1 MIKHINKL
9 DQSSKRYYSFIENI
23 VKETRAYFENAD
35 EGYTIFCANYL
46 NEDRFD
52 EDEKFILS
60 VFNPDEISNQTLI
73 YGAVCCEPYQET
85 DSQLVRGLLI
95 TDERV
100 LVRLYVTDDQEHDF
114 EYYYYCEWNQLASVK
129 KEKDEDGDDFIVL
142 IDNEN
147 EEVGYLH
154 AQLLGGRYGNLKIS
168 SLWIDF
174 LNDAIREANNPIK
187 QEPVE
192 NNNIYTEFMSN
203 KQLFKPFV
211 SWPDCVHLGLNNVD
225 AISNKLL
232 NEITLRRDEH
242 LLWVSRHMAN
252 WQAKDDDE
260 KTPSGCIITDQRI
273 CYFNL
278 NDKKKSFSVE
288 WSEVAAIK
296 HMMNSFYIQ
305 KSLAATSYDLKICDY
320 ALFDK
325 KVENSSPV
333 VAFLTSIAGNTSNG
347 NYATNKE
354 ISSNVELSTNEK
366 HATKEQLNSGF
377 EEQLKQLSDRDER
390 VVQNDE
396 EPKENKVVRDSSS
409 NVKHEAVYVSSDR
422 NKSIQGLSSQ
432 DEIKKAYKTLQEIL
446 QSTQLEVSDLDGVN
460 SQFNTIKE
468 KIAFAFDSKIKE
480 AKKELDVA
488 LKDTVWDNLV
498 IAFFGETNAG
508 KSTIIETFRIL
519 FDDKRKKEDGLIV
532 GDGRHDFTKTYEEY
546 HLSIAGHPFTLIDV
560 PGIEGNEAEF
570 KDVIKSALHKA
581 HCVFY
586 VQGHNKKPDRAT
598 AEKIKK
604 YLGDWVKVYSIY
616 NVRGGVSNYDEEEE
630 RETLITSGVLKAES
644 LIKAEFKTIL
654 GDGYAGHVTLQG
666 LLAMSAKASFS
677 SKRED
682 LIRGQQKL
690 LKYFD
695 GSADKVLEFSQFKTL
710 TTLVEQK
717 SSNFKSEIIEANKQK
732 LMSLAGNIATD
743 IEQVMESQKSYLA
756 NLESNLRTI
765 NREVCNNSMDS
776 ALRNITNKTRNAIT
790 SAYGELKSKI
800 FNLIDNEPSNI
811 HQLAEQHQREVI
823 WNLENRIKSI
833 VNEELNKVRNTAN
846 RKIKDL
852 DGVNIKPIQFNQSI
866 DLETEIDFSGALG
879 ELDIDFADVLSWTA
893 KTAGTAATGALVG
906 APFGGPIGAIVGAS
920 VGAVVGGIVHA
931 CSGDGGKADARKS
944 VSDAIGKAIQRAKS
958 NVNTMLTPVI
968 RDMDFQKRQLSNS
981 VKKELA
987 NIEELQDT
995 LETFDV
1001 EISEFVNGLKYK
1013 KYGRI

>member
-9 DQSSKRYYSFIENI
+9 AQSSKRYYSFIENI

-35 EGYTIFCANYL
+35 EGYTILCANYL

-52 EDEKFILS
+52 EDEKL
-60 VFNPDEISNQTLI
+60 VFSLINPDDISNQTLI
-73 YGAVCCEPYQET
+73 YGAVCVQPYQET
-85 DSQLVRGLLI
+85 ESQLISGLLI
-95 TDERV
+95 TDERIYV
-100 LVRLYVTDDQEHDF
+100 CMFVTDDQEHDF
-114 EYYYYCEWNQLASVK
+114 EYHGYCEWDKLASAK
-129 KEKDEDGDDFIVL
+129 IEKDEDGDDFIFL
-142 IDNEN
+142 FNN
-147 EEVGYLH
+147 KKEEVGFIY
-154 AQLLGGRYGNLKIS
+154 AQLLGGRYGNMKIS

-174 LNDAIREANNPIK
+174 LNDAIRETNKQIK

-192 NNNIYTEFMSN
+192 DNHIYTEFMSN
-203 KQLFKPFV
+203 KQLFKSFV

-232 NEITLRRDEH
+232 NEITLRKDEH
-242 LLWVSRHMAN
+242 LLWVSRHKAN
-252 WQAKDDDE
+252 WKAKDEDE

-288 WSEVAAIK
+288 WGEVATIK

-305 KSLAATSYDLKICDY
+305 KSSGTTSYDLKISDY
-320 ALFDK
+320 SLFDK

-333 VAFLTSIAGNTSNG
+333 VTFLTGITGN
-347 NYATNKE
+347 
-354 ISSNVELSTNEK
+354 
-366 HATKEQLNSGF
+366 
-377 EEQLKQLSDRDER
+377 
-390 VVQNDE
+390 QNNE
-396 EPKENKVVRDSSS
+396 EPKVKKIVRESSS
-409 NVKHEAVYVSSDR
+409 NAKHESVYVSSDR

-446 QSTQLEVSDLDGVN
+446 LSTQLEVSDLDGVN
-460 SQFNTIKE
+460 SQFNTVKE

-519 FDDKRKKEDGLIV
+519 FNDKRKKEDGLIV

-570 KDVIKSALHKA
+570 KDLIKSALHKA

-644 LIKAEFKTIL
+644 LIQAEFKTIL
-654 GDGYAGHVTLQG
+654 GDVYAGHVTLQG

-690 LKYFD
+690 LKYFG

-732 LMSLAGNIATD
+732 LISLSGNIATD
-743 IEQVMESQKSYLA
+743 IEKVMESQKSYLG

-776 ALRNITNKTRNAIT
+776 ALRNITNKTRNAIV

-811 HQLAEQHQREVI
+811 HQLAEQYQQEAI
-823 WNLENRIKSI
+823 WNLESRIKSI
-833 VNEELNKVRNTAN
+833 VNDELNKVRNTAN

-893 KTAGTAATGALVG
+893 KTAGTAATGAIVG

-944 VSDAIGKAIQRAKS
+944 VSDAISKATQQAKS
-958 NVNTMLTPVI
+958 NVNSILAPVV
-968 RDMDFQKRQLSNS
+968 RDVETQKRQLSNS
-981 VKKELA
+981 VRIELA
-987 NIEELQDT
+987 NIEELQET
-995 LETFDV
+995 LNTFDV
-1001 EISEFVNGLKYK
+1001 EMSKFVNGLKYK
-1013 KYGRI
+1013 QYGRI

>member
-1 MIKHINKL
+1 MKYINKL
-9 DQSSKRYYSFIENI
+9 QKSSSRYYNFLEKT
-23 VKETRAYFENAD
+23 VKGIRAYALSSD
-35 EGYTIFCANYL
+35 CGYNILCANYL
-46 NEDRFD
+46 NEDRF
-52 EDEKFILS
+52 EKEEGQILTA
-60 VFNPDEISNQTLI
+60 FNSGDISDQTLI
-73 YGAVCCEPYQET
+73 YGAVIVQQYEDT
-85 DSQLVRGLLI
+85 DSNLINALLI
-95 TDERV
+95 TDERI
-100 LVRLYVTDDQEHDF
+100 LVHLYVTDDQEHDF
-114 EYYYYCEWNQLASVK
+114 EYYYYCEWNQLASAK
-129 KEKDEDGDDFIVL
+129 KEKDEDDDDVIVL
-142 IDNEN
+142 IDDEN
-147 EEVGYLH
+147 EEVGFLY
-154 AQLLGGRYGNLKIS
+154 AQLLGGSYDNMAIS
-168 SLWIDF
+168 NQWVDF
-174 LNDAIREANNPIK
+174 LNDAIREASKPMGQSMEDNY
-187 QEPVE
+187 
-192 NNNIYTEFMSN
+192 IYTEFMSN
-203 KQLFKPFV
+203 KLLFKPFV

-232 NEITLRRDEH
+232 NEIKLRRGEQ
-242 LLWVSRHMAN
+242 LLWVSRHKAN
-252 WQAKDDDE
+252 WKAKDDDE

-278 NDKKKSFSVE
+278 NDNKKSFTVE
-288 WSEVAAIK
+288 WSEVATIM
-296 HMMNSFYIQ
+296 HMMNSFYFQ
-305 KSLAATSYDLKICDY
+305 KSLGTTSYDLKISDY

-325 KVENSSPV
+325 KVENSNPV
-333 VAFLTSIAGNTSNG
+333 VIFLTNLL
-347 NYATNKE
+347 TNKE
-354 ISSNVELSTNEK
+354 QKTK
-366 HATKEQLNSGF
+366 KAKEQLASEF
-377 EEQLKQLSDRDER
+377 EEQLEQISNRKRRKDKR
-390 VVQNDE
+390 VVQKNN
-396 EPKENKVVRDSSS
+396 EPQKVVKSSSS
-409 NVKHEAVYVSSDR
+409 NVKCESVDVSSDK
-422 NKSIQGLSSQ
+422 NKPTQSLSSK
-432 DEIKKAYKTLQEIL
+432 DEIKKAYKNLQDIL
-446 QSTQLEVSDLDGVN
+446 QDTQWEVSDLNGVN
-460 SQFNTIKE
+460 SQFNTVKD
-468 KIAFAFDSKIKE
+468 KIAFAFDTKIIE
-480 AKKELDVA
+480 AKKELNVA

-560 PGIEGNEAEF
+560 PGIEGNESEF
-570 KDVIKSALHKA
+570 KDVIKTALHKA

-630 RETLITSGVLKAES
+630 RETLITPGVLKSES
-644 LIKAEFKTIL
+644 LIQAEFKTIL
-654 GDGYAGHVTLQG
+654 GDVYAGHVTLQG

-677 SKRED
+677 PKRED

-690 LKYFD
+690 LKYFG

-717 SSNFKSEIIEANKQK
+717 ALNFKSEIIEANKQK
-732 LMSLAGNIATD
+732 LVSLAGNIAAD

-756 NLESNLRTI
+756 NLDSNLRTI

-790 SAYGELKSKI
+790 SSYGELKSRI
-800 FNLIDNEPSNI
+800 FNLINDEPENI
-811 HQLAEQHQREVI
+811 HQLAEQHQQEVI

-879 ELDIDFADVLSWTA
+879 ELDIDLADFLSWTA
-893 KTAGTAATGALVG
+893 KTATTAGVG
-906 APFGGPIGAIVGAS
+906 AAIGSAVGSIIPGPGTLIGAGVGAF
-920 VGAVVGGIVHA
+920 VGGIVYA

-944 VSDAIGKAIQRAKS
+944 VSDAIGKATQRAKN
-958 NVNTMLTPVI
+958 NVKSMLAPVI
-968 RDMDFQKRQLSNS
+968 KDMDIQKRQLTNS
-981 VKKELA
+981 VKTELT

-995 LETFDV
+995 LDTFDV
-1001 EISEFVNGLKYK
+1001 EISEFVNGLKHK
-1013 KYGRI
+1013 RYGRI

>member
-9 DQSSKRYYSFIENI
+9 AQSSKRYYSFIENI

-60 VFNPDEISNQTLI
+60 VFNSDEISNQTLI
-73 YGAVCCEPYQET
+73 YGAVCSQPYQET
-85 DSQLVRGLLI
+85 ESQLVSGLLI
-95 TDERV
+95 TDEHIYV
-100 LVRLYVTDDQEHDF
+100 CMFVTDEQEHDF
-114 EYYYYCEWNQLASVK
+114 EYRGYYDWDKLTSAK
-129 KEKDEDGDDFIVL
+129 IEKDEDGDDFIFL
-142 IDNEN
+142 FNN
-147 EEVGYLH
+147 KKEEVGFIY
-154 AQLLGGRYGNLKIS
+154 AQLLGGRYGNMKIS

-174 LNDAIREANNPIK
+174 LNDAICEANK
-187 QEPVE
+187 Q
-192 NNNIYTEFMSN
+192 
-203 KQLFKPFV
+203 
-211 SWPDCVHLGLNNVD
+211 
-225 AISNKLL
+225 
-232 NEITLRRDEH
+232 
-242 LLWVSRHMAN
+242 
-252 WQAKDDDE
+252 
-260 KTPSGCIITDQRI
+260 
-273 CYFNL
+273 
-278 NDKKKSFSVE
+278 
-288 WSEVAAIK
+288 IK
-296 HMMNSFYIQ
+296 HVSV
-305 KSLAATSYDLKICDY
+305 D
-320 ALFDK
+320 
-325 KVENSSPV
+325 
-333 VAFLTSIAGNTSNG
+333 
-347 NYATNKE
+347 
-354 ISSNVELSTNEK
+354 
-366 HATKEQLNSGF
+366 
-377 EEQLKQLSDRDER
+377 
-390 VVQNDE
+390 
-396 EPKENKVVRDSSS
+396 
-409 NVKHEAVYVSSDR
+409 VSSDK
-422 NKSIQGLSSQ
+422 NKPTQSLSSK
-432 DEIKKAYKTLQEIL
+432 DEIKKAYKTLQDIL
-446 QSTQLEVSDLDGVN
+446 QSTLLDVFDLNGVN
-460 SQFNTIKE
+460 SQFNTVKD

-480 AKKELDVA
+480 AKRELNVA

-519 FDDKRKKEDGLIV
+519 FDDNRKKEDGLIV

-560 PGIEGNEAEF
+560 PGIEGNESEF
-570 KDVIKSALHKA
+570 KDVIKTALHKA

-644 LIKAEFKTIL
+644 LIRAEFKTIL
-654 GDGYAGHVTLQG
+654 GDVYAGHVTLQG

-690 LKYFD
+690 LKYFG

-743 IEQVMESQKSYLA
+743 IEQVMVSQKSYLA

-790 SAYGELKSKI
+790 SAYGELKSEI
-800 FNLIDNEPSNI
+800 FDLIDNEPSNI
-811 HQLAEQHQREVI
+811 NQLAEQYQEDVI
-823 WNLENRIKSI
+823 ENLENRIKSI
-833 VNEELNKVRNTAN
+833 VNDELKKVRDTAN

-852 DGVNIKPIQFNQSI
+852 DGVNIKPIQFNRTVEVGA
-866 DLETEIDFSGALG
+866 DIDFSGALE
-879 ELDIDFADVLSWTA
+879 ELDIDFSDVLSWTA
-893 KTAGTAATGALVG
+893 KTATTATACAVLGSVIPGVGTLIGVG
-906 APFGGPIGAIVGAS
+906 AF
-920 VGAVVGGIVHA
+920 VGGIAHA

-944 VSDAIGKAIQRAKS
+944 VSDAIGMATQRAKS
-958 NVNTMLTPVI
+958 NLNSILKPVI
-968 RDMDFQKRQLSNS
+968 RDMDSQKHQLSNS
-981 VKKELA
+981 VKTELT
-987 NIEELQDT
+987 NIEELQET
-995 LETFDV
+995 LDTFDV
-1001 EISEFVNGLKYK
+1001 EISEFVNELKHK
-1013 KYGRI
+1013 RYGRI

>member
-1 MIKHINKL
+1 M
-9 DQSSKRYYSFIENI
+9 
-23 VKETRAYFENAD
+23 
-35 EGYTIFCANYL
+35 
-46 NEDRFD
+46 ED
-52 EDEKFILS
+52 
-60 VFNPDEISNQTLI
+60 N
-73 YGAVCCEPYQET
+73 
-85 DSQLVRGLLI
+85 
-95 TDERV
+95 
-100 LVRLYVTDDQEHDF
+100 H
-114 EYYYYCEWNQLASVK
+114 
-129 KEKDEDGDDFIVL
+129 
-142 IDNEN
+142 
-147 EEVGYLH
+147 
-154 AQLLGGRYGNLKIS
+154 
-168 SLWIDF
+168 
-174 LNDAIREANNPIK
+174 
-187 QEPVE
+187 
-192 NNNIYTEFMSN
+192 IYTEFMSN

-211 SWPDCVHLGLNNVD
+211 SWSDCVHLGLNNVD

-232 NEITLRRDEH
+232 NEITLRRGEH
-242 LLWVSRHMAN
+242 LLWVSRHKAN
-252 WQAKDDDE
+252 WKAKDEDE

-288 WSEVAAIK
+288 WSEVATIK

-305 KSLAATSYDLKICDY
+305 KSSGTTSNDLKISDY
-320 ALFDK
+320 SLFDK

-333 VAFLTSIAGNTSNG
+333 VTLLKGVF
-347 NYATNKE
+347 TNKE
-354 ISSNVELSTNEK
+354 QDSK
-366 HATKEQLNSGF
+366 MTKEQLFSEF
-377 EEQLKQLSDRDER
+377 EEQLKQLPYKDGRT
-390 VVQNDE
+390 VLKNE
-396 EPKENKVVRDSSS
+396 EPKDKKVVIGSLS
-409 NVKHEAVYVSSDR
+409 NAKHESGDVLSDK
-422 NKSIQGLSSQ
+422 NKSSQSLSSK
-432 DEIKKAYKTLQEIL
+432 DEIKKAYKTLHDIL
-446 QSTQLEVSDLDGVN
+446 QSTQLDVFDLNGVN
-460 SQFNTIKE
+460 SQFNTVKE

-560 PGIEGNEAEF
+560 PGIEGNESEF
-570 KDVIKSALHKA
+570 KDVIKTALHKA
-581 HCVFY
+581 HCIFY

-616 NVRGGVSNYDEEEE
+616 NVRGGVSNYDEKEE
-630 RETLITSGVLKAES
+630 RETLITSGILKAES
-644 LIKAEFKTIL
+644 LIRAEFKTIL
-654 GDGYAGHVTLQG
+654 GDVYAGHVTLQG

-690 LKYFD
+690 LKYFG

-710 TTLVEQK
+710 ITLVEQK

-732 LMSLAGNIATD
+732 LISLAGNIATD
-743 IEQVMESQKSYLA
+743 IEQVMESQKNYLA

-790 SAYGELKSKI
+790 SAYGELKSEI
-800 FNLIDNEPSNI
+800 FDLIDNEPNNI
-811 HQLAEQHQREVI
+811 NQLAEQYQEDVI
-823 WNLENRIKSI
+823 ENLENRIKSI
-833 VNEELNKVRNTAN
+833 VNDELKKVRDTAN

-879 ELDIDFADVLSWTA
+879 ELDIDLADVLSWTA

-906 APFGGPIGAIVGAS
+906 SFIPGIGTLIGAGVGAF
-920 VGAVVGGIVHA
+920 VGGIAHA

-944 VSDAIGKAIQRAKS
+944 VSDAIGKATQRAKN
-958 NVNTMLTPVI
+958 NVKSMLAPVI
-968 RDMDFQKRQLSNS
+968 RDMDIQKRQLTNS
-981 VKKELA
+981 VKTELT
-987 NIEELQDT
+987 NIEELQET
-995 LETFDV
+995 LDTFDV
-1001 EISEFVNGLKYK
+1001 EMSEFVNGLKHK
-1013 KYGRI
+1013 HYGRI

>member
-1 MIKHINKL
+1 MGEYINKL
-9 DQSSKRYYSFIENI
+9 AQSSKRYYSFIESI
-23 VKETRAYFENAD
+23 VKETQAYFHNTD

-52 EDEKFILS
+52 DDEKFILS
-60 VFNPDEISNQTLI
+60 VFNSDDISNQTFI
-73 YGAVCCEPYQET
+73 YGAVCLQPYQET
-85 DSQLVRGLLI
+85 ESQLVSGLLI

-129 KEKDEDGDDFIVL
+129 KERDEDGDDFIVL

-192 NNNIYTEFMSN
+192 NNHIYTEFMSN
-203 KQLFKPFV
+203 KQFFKPFV
-211 SWPDCVHLGLNNVD
+211 SWSDCVHLGLNNVD

-232 NEITLRRDEH
+232 NEITLRRGEH
-242 LLWVSRHMAN
+242 LLWVSRHKAN
-252 WQAKDDDE
+252 WQAEENDA

-278 NDKKKSFSVE
+278 NDKRKSFSVE
-288 WSEVAAIK
+288 WGEVAAIK
-296 HMMNSFYIQ
+296 HIVNNFYIQ
-305 KSLAATSYDLKICDY
+305 KSSGTTSYDLKISDY
-320 ALFDK
+320 SLFDK
-325 KVENSSPV
+325 KVENSSSV
-333 VAFLTSIAGNTSNG
+333 VAFLTGLAGNASPN
-347 NYATNKE
+347 
-354 ISSNVELSTNEK
+354 
-366 HATKEQLNSGF
+366 
-377 EEQLKQLSDRDER
+377 RDER
-390 VVQNDE
+390 VVQNNE
-396 EPKENKVVRDSSS
+396 EPKENKVVRRSFS
-409 NVKHEAVYVSSDR
+409 NVKHESVYVSSDR

-446 QSTQLEVSDLDGVN
+446 QSTQRDVFDLNGVN
-460 SQFNTIKE
+460 SQFNTVKG

-560 PGIEGNEAEF
+560 PGIEGDEAEF
-570 KDVIKSALHKA
+570 KDVIKTALHKA

-630 RETLITSGVLKAES
+630 RETLITSGILKAES
-644 LIKAEFKTIL
+644 LIRSEFKTIL
-654 GDGYAGHVTLQG
+654 GDVYAGHVTLQG

-690 LKYFD
+690 LKYFG

-743 IEQVMESQKSYLA
+743 IEQVMESQKNYLA

-776 ALRNITNKTRNAIT
+776 ALRNITNKTRNAII
-790 SAYGELKSKI
+790 SAYGELKSEI
-800 FNLIDNEPSNI
+800 FDLIDNEPSNI
-811 HQLAEQHQREVI
+811 NQLAEQYQEDVI
-823 WNLENRIKSI
+823 ENLENRIKSI
-833 VNEELNKVRNTAN
+833 VNDELKKVRDTAN

-852 DGVNIKPIQFNQSI
+852 DGVNIKPLQFNRI
-866 DLETEIDFSGALG
+866 VEVGVDIDFSGALE
-879 ELDIDFADVLSWTA
+879 ELDIDFGDVLSWTA
-893 KTAGTAATGALVG
+893 KTATTAAAAAALGSVIPGVGTLIGAGVG
-906 APFGGPIGAIVGAS
+906 AFFGGIT
-920 VGAVVGGIVHA
+920 HA

-944 VSDAIGKAIQRAKS
+944 VSDAIGKATQRAKS
-958 NVNTMLTPVI
+958 NVNSMLAPVI
-968 RDMDFQKRQLSNS
+968 RDMDSQKRQLSNS
-981 VKKELA
+981 VKKELT
-987 NIEELQDT
+987 NIEELQET
-995 LETFDV
+995 LDTFDV
-1001 EISEFVNGLKYK
+1001 EISEFVNELKHK
-1013 KYGRI
+1013 RYGRI

>member
-1 MIKHINKL
+1 MGEYINKL
-9 DQSSKRYYSFIENI
+9 AQSSKRYYSFIESI
-23 VKETRAYFENAD
+23 VKETRVYFQNAD

-60 VFNPDEISNQTLI
+60 VFNSDDISNQTLI

-142 IDNEN
+142 IDNGN

-154 AQLLGGRYGNLKIS
+154 AQLLGCRYDNMKNS
-168 SLWIDF
+168 SLWVDF
-174 LNDAIREANNPIK
+174 FNDAIREANNPIK
-187 QEPVE
+187 QDPVE
-192 NNNIYTEFMSN
+192 DNHIYTEFMSN
-203 KQLFKPFV
+203 KQLFKPFF

-232 NEITLRRDEH
+232 NEITLRRGEH
-242 LLWVSRHMAN
+242 LLWVSRHKAN
-252 WQAKDDDE
+252 WKAKDDDE

-273 CYFNL
+273 CYLNL

-288 WSEVAAIK
+288 WSEIATIK

-305 KSLAATSYDLKICDY
+305 KSSGTTSYDLKISDY
-320 ALFDK
+320 SLFDK

-333 VAFLTSIAGNTSNG
+333 VTLLKGVF
-347 NYATNKE
+347 TNKE
-354 ISSNVELSTNEK
+354 QDSK
-366 HATKEQLNSGF
+366 MTKEQLFSEF
-377 EEQLKQLSDRDER
+377 EEQLKQLPYKDGRT
-390 VVQNDE
+390 VLKNE
-396 EPKENKVVRDSSS
+396 EPKDKKVVIGSLS
-409 NVKHEAVYVSSDR
+409 NAKHESVDAFSDK
-422 NKSIQGLSSQ
+422 NKSSQSLSSK
-432 DEIKKAYKTLQEIL
+432 DEIKKSYKTLHDIL
-446 QSTQLEVSDLDGVN
+446 QSTQLDVFDLNGVN
-460 SQFNTIKE
+460 SQFNTVKE

-532 GDGRHDFTKTYEEY
+532 GDGRHDFTKTYDEY

-570 KDVIKSALHKA
+570 KDVIKTALHKA

-630 RETLITSGVLKAES
+630 RETLITPGVLKTES
-644 LIKAEFKTIL
+644 LIQTEFKTIL
-654 GDGYAGHVTLQG
+654 GDVYAGHVTLQG

-690 LKYFD
+690 LKYFG
-695 GSADKVLEFSQFKTL
+695 GSANKVLEFSQFKTL

-717 SSNFKSEIIEANKQK
+717 SSNFMSEIIEANKQK
-732 LMSLAGNIATD
+732 LISLAGNIATD
-743 IEQVMESQKSYLA
+743 IELVMESQKSYLA

-776 ALRNITNKTRNAIT
+776 ALRNITNKSRNTIT
-790 SAYGELKSKI
+790 SAYGELKSEI
-800 FNLIDNEPSNI
+800 FDLIDNEPSNI
-811 HQLAEQHQREVI
+811 NQLAEQFQEDVI
-823 WNLENRIKSI
+823 ENLENRIKSI
-833 VNEELNKVRNTAN
+833 VNDELKKVRDTAN

-879 ELDIDFADVLSWTA
+879 ELDIDLADVLSWTA

-906 APFGGPIGAIVGAS
+906 SFIPGIGTLIGAG
-920 VGAVVGGIVHA
+920 VGAVVGGIAHA

-944 VSDAIGKAIQRAKS
+944 VSDAIGKATQRAKN
-958 NVNTMLTPVI
+958 NVKSMLAPVI
-968 RDMDFQKRQLSNS
+968 RDMDIQKRQLTNS
-981 VKKELA
+981 VKTELT
-987 NIEELQDT
+987 NIEELQET
-995 LETFDV
+995 LDTFDV
-1001 EISEFVNGLKYK
+1001 EVSEFVNELKHK
-1013 KYGRI
+1013 RYGRI

>member
-1 MIKHINKL
+1 MRKHINKL
-9 DQSSKRYYSFIENI
+9 ALSSKRYYSFIENI

-35 EGYTIFCANYL
+35 EGYTILCANYL

-52 EDEKFILS
+52 EDEKLVLS
-60 VFNPDEISNQTLI
+60 VFNSDDISNQIFI
-73 YGAVCCEPYQET
+73 YGAVCLQPYQET
-85 DSQLVRGLLI
+85 DSQLVTGLLI
-95 TDERV
+95 TDERIF
-100 LVRLYVTDDQEHDF
+100 VRLYVTDDQEHDF

-154 AQLLGGRYGNLKIS
+154 AQLLGCRYDNMKIS
-168 SLWIDF
+168 SLWVDF

-192 NNNIYTEFMSN
+192 NNHIYTEFMSN

-354 ISSNVELSTNEK
+354 ISLNVELSTNVK
-366 HATKEQLNSGF
+366 HATKEQLISGF

-460 SQFNTIKE
+460 SQFNTVKE

-532 GDGRHDFTKTYEEY
+532 GDGRHDFTQTYDEY

-570 KDVIKSALHKA
+570 KDVIKTALHKA

-630 RETLITSGVLKAES
+630 RETLITPGVLKSES
-644 LIKAEFKTIL
+644 LIQAEFKTIL
-654 GDGYAGHVTLQG
+654 GDVYAGHVTLQG

-677 SKRED
+677 PKRED

-690 LKYFD
+690 LKYFG

-717 SSNFKSEIIEANKQK
+717 ALNFKSEIIEANKQK
-732 LMSLAGNIATD
+732 LVSLAGNIAAD

-756 NLESNLRTI
+756 NLDSNLRTI

-790 SAYGELKSKI
+790 SSYGELKSRI
-800 FNLIDNEPSNI
+800 FNLINEEPENI
-811 HQLAEQHQREVI
+811 NQLTEQNQQEVI
-823 WNLENRIKSI
+823 ENLENRIKSI
-833 VNEELNKVRNTAN
+833 VNDELKKVRDTAN

-852 DGVNIKPIQFNQSI
+852 DGVNIKPIQFNRTVEVGA
-866 DLETEIDFSGALG
+866 DIDFSGALE

-893 KTAGTAATGALVG
+893 KTAGTATAGALVG
-906 APFGGPIGAIVGAS
+906 SCIPFVGTLIGAGVGAL
-920 VGAVVGGIVHA
+920 VGGIAHA

-944 VSDAIGKAIQRAKS
+944 VSDAIGKATQRAKN
-958 NVNTMLTPVI
+958 NVKSMLAPVI
-968 RDMDFQKRQLSNS
+968 RDMDIQKRQLTNS
-981 VKKELA
+981 VKTELT

-995 LETFDV
+995 LDTFDV
-1001 EISEFVNGLKYK
+1001 EISEFVNELKHK
-1013 KYGRI
+1013 RYGRI

>member
-1 MIKHINKL
+1 M
-9 DQSSKRYYSFIENI
+9 
-23 VKETRAYFENAD
+23 
-35 EGYTIFCANYL
+35 
-46 NEDRFD
+46 ED
-52 EDEKFILS
+52 
-60 VFNPDEISNQTLI
+60 N
-73 YGAVCCEPYQET
+73 
-85 DSQLVRGLLI
+85 
-95 TDERV
+95 
-100 LVRLYVTDDQEHDF
+100 H
-114 EYYYYCEWNQLASVK
+114 
-129 KEKDEDGDDFIVL
+129 
-142 IDNEN
+142 
-147 EEVGYLH
+147 
-154 AQLLGGRYGNLKIS
+154 
-168 SLWIDF
+168 
-174 LNDAIREANNPIK
+174 
-187 QEPVE
+187 
-192 NNNIYTEFMSN
+192 IYTEFMSN

-211 SWPDCVHLGLNNVD
+211 SWPDCVHLGSNNVD

-232 NEITLRRDEH
+232 NEITLRRGEH
-242 LLWVSRHMAN
+242 LLWVSRHKAN
-252 WQAKDDDE
+252 WKAKDEDE

-288 WSEVAAIK
+288 WSEVATIK

-305 KSLAATSYDLKICDY
+305 KSSGTTSNDLKISDY
-320 ALFDK
+320 SLFDK

-333 VAFLTSIAGNTSNG
+333 VTLLKGVF
-347 NYATNKE
+347 TNKE
-354 ISSNVELSTNEK
+354 QDSK
-366 HATKEQLNSGF
+366 MTKEQLFSEF
-377 EEQLKQLSDRDER
+377 EEQLKQLPYKDGRT
-390 VVQNDE
+390 VLKNE
-396 EPKENKVVRDSSS
+396 EPKDKKVVIGSLS
-409 NVKHEAVYVSSDR
+409 NAKHESVDVLSDK
-422 NKSIQGLSSQ
+422 NKSSQSLSSK
-432 DEIKKAYKTLQEIL
+432 DEIKKAYKNLQEIL
-446 QSTQLEVSDLDGVN
+446 QSTQRDVFDLNGVN
-460 SQFNTIKE
+460 SQFNTVKG

-560 PGIEGNEAEF
+560 PGIEGNESEF
-570 KDVIKSALHKA
+570 KDVIKTALHKA
-581 HCVFY
+581 HCIFY

-630 RETLITSGVLKAES
+630 RETLITSGILKAES
-644 LIKAEFKTIL
+644 LIRAEFKTIL
-654 GDGYAGHVTLQG
+654 GDVYAGHVTLQG

-690 LKYFD
+690 LKYFG

-710 TTLVEQK
+710 ITLVEQK

-732 LMSLAGNIATD
+732 LISLAGNIATD
-743 IEQVMESQKSYLA
+743 IEQVMESQKNYLA
-756 NLESNLRTI
+756 NLELNLRTI

-790 SAYGELKSKI
+790 SAYGELKSEI
-800 FNLIDNEPSNI
+800 FDLIDNEPSNI
-811 HQLAEQHQREVI
+811 NQLAEQYQEDVI
-823 WNLENRIKSI
+823 ENLENRIKSI
-833 VNEELNKVRNTAN
+833 VNDELKKVRDTAN

-879 ELDIDFADVLSWTA
+879 ELDIDLADVLSWTA

-906 APFGGPIGAIVGAS
+906 SFIPGIGTLIGAGVGAF
-920 VGAVVGGIVHA
+920 VGGIAHA

-944 VSDAIGKAIQRAKS
+944 VSDAIGKATQRAKN
-958 NVNTMLTPVI
+958 NVKSMLAPVI
-968 RDMDFQKRQLSNS
+968 RDMDIQKRQLTNS
-981 VKKELA
+981 VKTELT
-987 NIEELQDT
+987 NIEELQET
-995 LETFDV
+995 LDTFDV
-1001 EISEFVNGLKYK
+1001 EISEFVNELKHK
-1013 KYGRI
+1013 RYGRI

>member
-1 MIKHINKL
+1 M
-9 DQSSKRYYSFIENI
+9 
-23 VKETRAYFENAD
+23 
-35 EGYTIFCANYL
+35 
-46 NEDRFD
+46 ED
-52 EDEKFILS
+52 
-60 VFNPDEISNQTLI
+60 N
-73 YGAVCCEPYQET
+73 
-85 DSQLVRGLLI
+85 
-95 TDERV
+95 
-100 LVRLYVTDDQEHDF
+100 H
-114 EYYYYCEWNQLASVK
+114 
-129 KEKDEDGDDFIVL
+129 
-142 IDNEN
+142 
-147 EEVGYLH
+147 
-154 AQLLGGRYGNLKIS
+154 
-168 SLWIDF
+168 
-174 LNDAIREANNPIK
+174 
-187 QEPVE
+187 
-192 NNNIYTEFMSN
+192 IYTEFMSN

-232 NEITLRRDEH
+232 NEITLRRGEH
-242 LLWVSRHMAN
+242 LLWVSRHKAN
-252 WQAKDDDE
+252 WKTKDDDE

-288 WSEVAAIK
+288 WSEIATIK

-305 KSLAATSYDLKICDY
+305 KSSGTTSYDLKISDY
-320 ALFDK
+320 SLFDK

-333 VAFLTSIAGNTSNG
+333 VTLLKGVF
-347 NYATNKE
+347 TNKE
-354 ISSNVELSTNEK
+354 QNSK
-366 HATKEQLNSGF
+366 MTKEQLFSEF
-377 EEQLKQLSDRDER
+377 EEQLKQLPYKDGRA
-390 VVQNDE
+390 VLKNE
-396 EPKENKVVRDSSS
+396 EPKDKKVVIGSLS
-409 NVKHEAVYVSSDR
+409 NAKHESVDAFSDK
-422 NKSIQGLSSQ
+422 NKSTQSLSSK
-432 DEIKKAYKTLQEIL
+432 DEIKKAYKNLQDLL
-446 QSTQLEVSDLDGVN
+446 QSTQVDVFDLNGVN
-460 SQFNTIKE
+460 SQFNTVKE

-532 GDGRHDFTKTYEEY
+532 GDGRHDFTKTYDEY

-570 KDVIKSALHKA
+570 KDVIKTALHKA

-630 RETLITSGVLKAES
+630 RETLITPGVLKTES
-644 LIKAEFKTIL
+644 LIQTEFKTIL
-654 GDGYAGHVTLQG
+654 GDVYAGHVTLQG

-690 LKYFD
+690 LKYFG
-695 GSADKVLEFSQFKTL
+695 GSANKVLEFSQFKTL

-717 SSNFKSEIIEANKQK
+717 SSNFMSEIIEANKQK
-732 LMSLAGNIATD
+732 LISLAGNIATD
-743 IEQVMESQKSYLA
+743 IELVMESQKSYLA

-776 ALRNITNKTRNAIT
+776 ALRNITNKTRNTIT
-790 SAYGELKSKI
+790 SAYGELKSEI
-800 FNLIDNEPSNI
+800 FDLIDNEPSNI
-811 HQLAEQHQREVI
+811 NQLAEQFQEDVI
-823 WNLENRIKSI
+823 ENLENRIKSI
-833 VNEELNKVRNTAN
+833 VNDELKKVRDTAN

-879 ELDIDFADVLSWTA
+879 ELDIDLADVLSWTA

-906 APFGGPIGAIVGAS
+906 SFIPGIGTLIGAG
-920 VGAVVGGIVHA
+920 VGAVVGGIAHA

-944 VSDAIGKAIQRAKS
+944 VSDAIGKATQRAKN
-958 NVNTMLTPVI
+958 NVKSMLAPVI
-968 RDMDFQKRQLSNS
+968 RDMDIQKRQLTNS
-981 VKKELA
+981 VKTELT
-987 NIEELQDT
+987 NIEDLQET
-995 LETFDV
+995 LDTFDV
-1001 EISEFVNGLKYK
+1001 EVSEFVNELKHK
-1013 KYGRI
+1013 RYGRI

>member
-1 MIKHINKL
+1 M
-9 DQSSKRYYSFIENI
+9 
-23 VKETRAYFENAD
+23 
-35 EGYTIFCANYL
+35 
-46 NEDRFD
+46 ED
-52 EDEKFILS
+52 
-60 VFNPDEISNQTLI
+60 N
-73 YGAVCCEPYQET
+73 
-85 DSQLVRGLLI
+85 
-95 TDERV
+95 
-100 LVRLYVTDDQEHDF
+100 H
-114 EYYYYCEWNQLASVK
+114 
-129 KEKDEDGDDFIVL
+129 
-142 IDNEN
+142 
-147 EEVGYLH
+147 
-154 AQLLGGRYGNLKIS
+154 
-168 SLWIDF
+168 
-174 LNDAIREANNPIK
+174 
-187 QEPVE
+187 
-192 NNNIYTEFMSN
+192 IYTEFMSN

-232 NEITLRRDEH
+232 NEITLRRGEH
-242 LLWVSRHMAN
+242 LLWVSRHKAN
-252 WQAKDDDE
+252 WKAKDEDE

-288 WSEVAAIK
+288 WSEVATIK

-305 KSLAATSYDLKICDY
+305 KSSGTTSNDLKISDY
-320 ALFDK
+320 SLFDK

-333 VAFLTSIAGNTSNG
+333 VTLLKGVF
-347 NYATNKE
+347 TNKE
-354 ISSNVELSTNEK
+354 QDSK
-366 HATKEQLNSGF
+366 MTKEQLFSEF
-377 EEQLKQLSDRDER
+377 EEQLKQLPYKDGRT
-390 VVQNDE
+390 VLKNE
-396 EPKENKVVRDSSS
+396 EPKDKKVVIGSLS
-409 NVKHEAVYVSSDR
+409 NAKHESGDVLSDK
-422 NKSIQGLSSQ
+422 NKSSQSLSSK
-432 DEIKKAYKTLQEIL
+432 DEIKKAYKTLHDIL
-446 QSTQLEVSDLDGVN
+446 QSTQLDVFDLNGVN
-460 SQFNTIKE
+460 SQFNTVKE

-560 PGIEGNEAEF
+560 PGIEGNESEF
-570 KDVIKSALHKA
+570 KDVIKTALHKA
-581 HCVFY
+581 HCIFY

-616 NVRGGVSNYDEEEE
+616 NVRGGVSNYDEKEE
-630 RETLITSGVLKAES
+630 RETLITSGILKAES
-644 LIKAEFKTIL
+644 LIRAEFKTIL
-654 GDGYAGHVTLQG
+654 GDVYAGHVTLQG

-690 LKYFD
+690 LKYFG

-710 TTLVEQK
+710 ITLVEQK

-732 LMSLAGNIATD
+732 LISLAGNIATD
-743 IEQVMESQKSYLA
+743 IEQVMESQKNYLA

-790 SAYGELKSKI
+790 SAYGELKSEI
-800 FNLIDNEPSNI
+800 FDLIDNEPNNI
-811 HQLAEQHQREVI
+811 NQLAEQYQEDVI
-823 WNLENRIKSI
+823 ENLENRIKSI
-833 VNEELNKVRNTAN
+833 VNDELKKVRDTAN

-879 ELDIDFADVLSWTA
+879 ELDIDLADVLSWTA

-906 APFGGPIGAIVGAS
+906 SFIPGIGTLIGAGVGAF
-920 VGAVVGGIVHA
+920 VGGIAHA

-944 VSDAIGKAIQRAKS
+944 VSDAIGKATQRAKN
-958 NVNTMLTPVI
+958 NVKSMLAPVI
-968 RDMDFQKRQLSNS
+968 RDMDIQKRQLTNS
-981 VKKELA
+981 VKTELT
-987 NIEELQDT
+987 NIEELQET
-995 LETFDV
+995 LDTFDV
-1001 EISEFVNGLKYK
+1001 EMSEFVNGLKHK
-1013 KYGRI
+1013 HYGRI

>member
-1 MIKHINKL
+1 MRKRINKL
-9 DQSSKRYYSFIENI
+9 ALSSKRYYSFIENI

-35 EGYTIFCANYL
+35 EGYTILCANYL

-52 EDEKFILS
+52 EDEKLVLS
-60 VFNPDEISNQTLI
+60 VFNSDDISNQIFI
-73 YGAVCCEPYQET
+73 YGAVCLQPYQET
-85 DSQLVRGLLI
+85 DSQLVTGLLI
-95 TDERV
+95 TDERIFV
-100 LVRLYVTDDQEHDF
+100 CLYVTDDQEHDF

-154 AQLLGGRYGNLKIS
+154 AQLLGCRYDNMKIS
-168 SLWIDF
+168 SLWVDF
-174 LNDAIREANNPIK
+174 LKDAIHEANKQIK
-187 QEPVE
+187 
-192 NNNIYTEFMSN
+192 
-203 KQLFKPFV
+203 
-211 SWPDCVHLGLNNVD
+211 
-225 AISNKLL
+225 
-232 NEITLRRDEH
+232 
-242 LLWVSRHMAN
+242 
-252 WQAKDDDE
+252 
-260 KTPSGCIITDQRI
+260 
-273 CYFNL
+273 
-278 NDKKKSFSVE
+278 
-288 WSEVAAIK
+288 
-296 HMMNSFYIQ
+296 
-305 KSLAATSYDLKICDY
+305 
-320 ALFDK
+320 
-325 KVENSSPV
+325 
-333 VAFLTSIAGNTSNG
+333 
-347 NYATNKE
+347 KE
-354 ISSNVELSTNEK
+354 SSSNVELSTKEK
-366 HATKEQLNSGF
+366 QVVKEQLISGMV
-377 EEQLKQLSDRDER
+377 EQLKQFPNREER
-390 VVQNDE
+390 VVQNNE
-396 EPKENKVVRDSSS
+396 EPKEKKVVRESSTKA
-409 NVKHEAVYVSSDR
+409 KHESLEALLDK
-422 NKSIQGLSSQ
+422 NKPSQSLSSK
-432 DEIKKAYKTLQEIL
+432 DEIKKTYKTLHDIL
-446 QSTQLEVSDLDGVN
+446 QSTQLDVFDLNGVN
-460 SQFNTIKE
+460 SQFNTVKE

-532 GDGRHDFTKTYEEY
+532 GDGRHDFTKTYDEY

-570 KDVIKSALHKA
+570 KDVIKTALHKA

-630 RETLITSGVLKAES
+630 RETLITPGVLKTES
-644 LIKAEFKTIL
+644 LIQTEFKTIL
-654 GDGYAGHVTLQG
+654 GDVYAGHVTLQG

-690 LKYFD
+690 LKYFG

-717 SSNFKSEIIEANKQK
+717 SSNFMSEIIEANKQK
-732 LMSLAGNIATD
+732 LISLAGNIATD
-743 IEQVMESQKSYLA
+743 IELVMESQKSYLA

-776 ALRNITNKTRNAIT
+776 ALRNITNKTRNTIT
-790 SAYGELKSKI
+790 SAYGELKSEI
-800 FNLIDNEPSNI
+800 FDLIDNEPSNI
-811 HQLAEQHQREVI
+811 NQLAEQFQEDVI
-823 WNLENRIKSI
+823 ENLENRIKSI
-833 VNEELNKVRNTAN
+833 VNDELKKVRDTAN

-879 ELDIDFADVLSWTA
+879 ELDIDLADVLSWTA

-906 APFGGPIGAIVGAS
+906 SFIPGIGTLIGAG
-920 VGAVVGGIVHA
+920 VGAVVGGIAHA

-944 VSDAIGKAIQRAKS
+944 VSDAIGKATQRAKN
-958 NVNTMLTPVI
+958 NVKSMLAPVI
-968 RDMDFQKRQLSNS
+968 RDMDIQKRQLTNS
-981 VKKELA
+981 VKTELT
-987 NIEELQDT
+987 NIEELQET
-995 LETFDV
+995 LDTFDV
-1001 EISEFVNGLKYK
+1001 EVSEFVNELKHK
-1013 KYGRI
+1013 RYGRI

>member
-1 MIKHINKL
+1 MKYINKL
-9 DQSSKRYYSFIENI
+9 QKSSSRYYNFLEKT
-23 VKETRAYFENAD
+23 VKGIRAYALSSD
-35 EGYTIFCANYL
+35 CGYDILCANYL
-46 NEDRFD
+46 NEDRF
-52 EDEKFILS
+52 ENEEGQILS
-60 VFNPDEISNQTLI
+60 AFNSDDISNQTLI
-73 YGAVCCEPYQET
+73 YGAVIVQQYEDT
-85 DSQLVRGLLI
+85 DSNLINALLI
-95 TDERV
+95 TDERI
-100 LVRLYVTDDQEHDF
+100 LVHLYVTDDQEHDF
-114 EYYYYCEWNQLASVK
+114 EYYYYCEWNQLASAK
-129 KEKDEDGDDFIVL
+129 KEKDEDDDDVIAL
-142 IDNEN
+142 IDDEN
-147 EEVGYLH
+147 EEVGFLY
-154 AQLLGGRYGNLKIS
+154 AQLLGGCYDNMAIS
-168 SLWIDF
+168 NQWIDF
-174 LNDAIREANNPIK
+174 FNDAIREASKPMGQSMEDNY
-187 QEPVE
+187 
-192 NNNIYTEFMSN
+192 IYTEFMSN
-203 KQLFKPFV
+203 KLLFKPFV

-232 NEITLRRDEH
+232 NEIKLRRGEQ
-242 LLWVSRHMAN
+242 LLWVSRHKAN
-252 WQAKDDDE
+252 WKAKDDDE

-278 NDKKKSFSVE
+278 NDNKKSFTVE
-288 WSEVAAIK
+288 WSEVATIM

-305 KSLAATSYDLKICDY
+305 KSLGTTSYDLKISDY

-325 KVENSSPV
+325 KVESSNPV
-333 VAFLTSIAGNTSNG
+333 VIFLTNLL
-347 NYATNKE
+347 TNKE
-354 ISSNVELSTNEK
+354 QETK
-366 HATKEQLNSGF
+366 KTKEQLASEF
-377 EEQLKQLSDRDER
+377 KEQLEQISNRKRRKDKR
-390 VVQNDE
+390 VVQKNDE
-396 EPKENKVVRDSSS
+396 PQKVVKSSS
-409 NVKHEAVYVSSDR
+409 SKVKCESVDVSSDK
-422 NKSIQGLSSQ
+422 NKPTQGLSSKE
-432 DEIKKAYKTLQEIL
+432 EIKKAYKNLQDIL
-446 QSTQLEVSDLDGVN
+446 QDTQWEVSDFNGVN
-460 SQFNTIKE
+460 SQFNTVKE
-468 KIAFAFDSKIKE
+468 KIAFAFDTKIKE
-480 AKKELDVA
+480 AKKELNVA

-560 PGIEGNEAEF
+560 PGIEGNESEF
-570 KDVIKSALHKA
+570 KDVIKTALHKA

-598 AEKIKK
+598 AKKIKK

-630 RETLITSGVLKAES
+630 RETLITPGVLKSES
-644 LIKAEFKTIL
+644 LIQAEFKTIL
-654 GDGYAGHVTLQG
+654 GDVYAGHVTLQG

-690 LKYFD
+690 LKYFG

-717 SSNFKSEIIEANKQK
+717 ALNFKSEIIEANKQK
-732 LMSLAGNIATD
+732 LVSLAGNIAAD

-756 NLESNLRTI
+756 NLDSNLRTI

-790 SAYGELKSKI
+790 SSYGELKSRI
-800 FNLIDNEPSNI
+800 FNLINDEPENI
-811 HQLAEQHQREVI
+811 HQLAEQHQQEVI

-879 ELDIDFADVLSWTA
+879 ELDIDLADVLSWTA

-906 APFGGPIGAIVGAS
+906 SFIPGIGTLIGAG
-920 VGAVVGGIVHA
+920 VGAVVGGIAHA

-944 VSDAIGKAIQRAKS
+944 VSDAIGKATQRAKN
-958 NVNTMLTPVI
+958 NVKSMLAPVI
-968 RDMDFQKRQLSNS
+968 RDMDIQKRQLTNS
-981 VKKELA
+981 VKTELT
-987 NIEELQDT
+987 NIEELQET
-995 LETFDV
+995 LDTFDV
-1001 EISEFVNGLKYK
+1001 EVSEFVNELKHK
-1013 KYGRI
+1013 RYGRI

>member
-9 DQSSKRYYSFIENI
+9 AQSSKRYYSFIENI

-52 EDEKFILS
+52 EDEKLILS
-60 VFNPDEISNQTLI
+60 VFNSDDISNQTLI
-73 YGAVCCEPYQET
+73 YGAVCSQPYQET
-85 DSQLVRGLLI
+85 ESQLVSGLLI
-95 TDERV
+95 TDERIFV
-100 LVRLYVTDDQEHDF
+100 CMFVTDDQEHDF
-114 EYYYYCEWNQLASVK
+114 EYHYYCEWDKLASAK
-129 KEKDEDGDDFIVL
+129 IEKDEDDDDFIFL
-142 IDNEN
+142 FNN
-147 EEVGYLH
+147 KKEEVCFIY
-154 AQLLGGRYGNLKIS
+154 AQLLGGRYGNMKIS

-174 LNDAIREANNPIK
+174 LNDAIHEANNPIK

-192 NNNIYTEFMSN
+192 NNHIYTEFMSN

-242 LLWVSRHMAN
+242 LLWVSRHKAN

-278 NDKKKSFSVE
+278 NDKKKNFSVE
-288 WSEVAAIK
+288 WGEVTAIK
-296 HMMNSFYIQ
+296 HMKNSFYIQ
-305 KSLAATSYDLKICDY
+305 KSLVTTSYDLKICDY

-325 KVENSSPV
+325 EVENSSSV
-333 VAFLTSIAGNTSNG
+333 VAFLTGIAGNAYND
-347 NYATNKE
+347 NYATKKE
-354 ISSNVELSTNEK
+354 TSSNVELYTKEEQV
-366 HATKEQLNSGF
+366 AKEQLISGMV
-377 EEQLKQLSDRDER
+377 EQLKQLSNRDER
-390 VVQNDE
+390 VVQNNE
-396 EPKENKVVRDSSS
+396 EPKENKVVRRSFS
-409 NVKHEAVYVSSDR
+409 NVKHESVYVSSDR

-446 QSTQLEVSDLDGVN
+446 LSTQLEVSDLDGVN
-460 SQFNTIKE
+460 SQFNTVKE

-532 GDGRHDFTKTYEEY
+532 GDGRHDFTKTYDEY

-570 KDVIKSALHKA
+570 KDVIKTALHKA

-630 RETLITSGVLKAES
+630 RETLITPGVLKSES
-644 LIKAEFKTIL
+644 LIQAEFKTIL
-654 GDGYAGHVTLQG
+654 GDVYAGHVTLQG

-677 SKRED
+677 PKRED

-690 LKYFD
+690 LKYFG

-717 SSNFKSEIIEANKQK
+717 ALNFKSEIIEANKQK
-732 LMSLAGNIATD
+732 LVSLAGNIAAD

-756 NLESNLRTI
+756 NLDSNLRTI

-790 SAYGELKSKI
+790 SSYGELKSRI
-800 FNLIDNEPSNI
+800 FNLINDEPENI
-811 HQLAEQHQREVI
+811 NQLTEQNQQEVI
-823 WNLENRIKSI
+823 ENLENRIKSI
-833 VNEELNKVRNTAN
+833 VNDELKKVRDTAN

-852 DGVNIKPIQFNQSI
+852 DGVNIKPIQFNRTVEVGA
-866 DLETEIDFSGALG
+866 DIDFSGALE

-893 KTAGTAATGALVG
+893 KTAGTATAGALVG
-906 APFGGPIGAIVGAS
+906 SCIPFVGTLIGAGVGAL
-920 VGAVVGGIVHA
+920 VGGIAHA

-944 VSDAIGKAIQRAKS
+944 VSDAIGKATQRAKN
-958 NVNTMLTPVI
+958 NVKSMLAPVI
-968 RDMDFQKRQLSNS
+968 RDMDIQKRQLTNS
-981 VKKELA
+981 VKTELT

-995 LETFDV
+995 LDTFDV
-1001 EISEFVNGLKYK
+1001 EISEFVNELKHK
-1013 KYGRI
+1013 RYGRI

>member
-9 DQSSKRYYSFIENI
+9 AQSSKRYYSFIENI

-52 EDEKFILS
+52 EDEKLILS
-60 VFNPDEISNQTLI
+60 VFNSDDISNQTLI
-73 YGAVCCEPYQET
+73 YGAVCSQPYQET
-85 DSQLVRGLLI
+85 ESQLVSGLLI
-95 TDERV
+95 TDERIFV
-100 LVRLYVTDDQEHDF
+100 CMFVTDDQEHDF
-114 EYYYYCEWNQLASVK
+114 EYHYYCEWDKLASAK
-129 KEKDEDGDDFIVL
+129 IEKDEDDDYFIFL
-142 IDNEN
+142 FNN
-147 EEVGYLH
+147 KKEEVCFIY
-154 AQLLGGRYGNLKIS
+154 AQLLGGRYGNMKIS

-174 LNDAIREANNPIK
+174 LNDAIHEANNPIK

-192 NNNIYTEFMSN
+192 NNHIYTEFMSN

-232 NEITLRRDEH
+232 NEVTLRRGEH
-242 LLWVSRHMAN
+242 LLWVSRHKAN
-252 WQAKDDDE
+252 WKAKDEDE

-278 NDKKKSFSVE
+278 NDKKKSFSIE
-288 WSEVAAIK
+288 WGEVAAIK
-296 HMMNSFYIQ
+296 HMKNSFYIQ

-325 KVENSSPV
+325 EVENSSSV
-333 VAFLTSIAGNTSNG
+333 VAFLTGIAGNAYND
-347 NYATNKE
+347 NYATKKE
-354 ISSNVELSTNEK
+354 TSSNVELYTKEEQV
-366 HATKEQLNSGF
+366 AKEQLISGMV
-377 EEQLKQLSDRDER
+377 EQLKQLSNRDER
-390 VVQNDE
+390 VVQNNE
-396 EPKENKVVRDSSS
+396 EPKENKVVRRSFS
-409 NVKHEAVYVSSDR
+409 NVKHESVYVSSDR

-446 QSTQLEVSDLDGVN
+446 LSTQLEVSDLDGVN
-460 SQFNTIKE
+460 SQFNTVKE

-532 GDGRHDFTKTYEEY
+532 GDGRHDFTKTYDEY

-570 KDVIKSALHKA
+570 KDVIKTALHKA

-630 RETLITSGVLKAES
+630 RETLITPGVLKSES
-644 LIKAEFKTIL
+644 LIQAEFKTIL
-654 GDGYAGHVTLQG
+654 GDVYAGHVTLQG

-677 SKRED
+677 PKRED

-690 LKYFD
+690 LKYFG

-717 SSNFKSEIIEANKQK
+717 ALNFKSEIIEANKQK
-732 LMSLAGNIATD
+732 LVSLAGNIAAD

-756 NLESNLRTI
+756 NLDSNLRTI

-790 SAYGELKSKI
+790 SSYGELKSRI
-800 FNLIDNEPSNI
+800 FNLINDEPENI
-811 HQLAEQHQREVI
+811 NQLTEQNQQEVI
-823 WNLENRIKSI
+823 ENLENRIKSI
-833 VNEELNKVRNTAN
+833 VNDELKKVRDTAN

-852 DGVNIKPIQFNQSI
+852 DGVNIKPIQFNRTVEVGA
-866 DLETEIDFSGALG
+866 DIDFSGALE

-893 KTAGTAATGALVG
+893 KTAGTATAGALVG
-906 APFGGPIGAIVGAS
+906 SCIPFVGTLIGAGVGAL
-920 VGAVVGGIVHA
+920 VGGIAHA

-944 VSDAIGKAIQRAKS
+944 VSDAIGKATQRAKNKVKS
-958 NVNTMLTPVI
+958 MLAPVI
-968 RDMDFQKRQLSNS
+968 RDMDIQKRQLTNS
-981 VKKELA
+981 VKTELT

-995 LETFDV
+995 LDTFDV
-1001 EISEFVNGLKYK
+1001 EISEFVNELKHK
-1013 KYGRI
+1013 RYGRI

>member
-9 DQSSKRYYSFIENI
+9 AQSSKRYYSFIENI

-46 NEDRFD
+46 NEDRLGED
-52 EDEKFILS
+52 EDLILLD
-60 VFNPDEISNQTLI
+60 FNSDDISNQTLI
-73 YGAVCCEPYQET
+73 YGAVCSQPYQET
-85 DSQLVRGLLI
+85 ESQLVSGLLI
-95 TDERV
+95 TDERIFV
-100 LVRLYVTDDQEHDF
+100 CMFVTDDQEHDF
-114 EYYYYCEWNQLASVK
+114 EYHYYCEWDKLASAK
-129 KEKDEDGDDFIVL
+129 IEKDEDDDDFIFL
-142 IDNEN
+142 FNN
-147 EEVGYLH
+147 KKEEVCFIY
-154 AQLLGGRYGNLKIS
+154 AQLLGGRYGNMKIS

-174 LNDAIREANNPIK
+174 LNDAIHEANNPIK

-192 NNNIYTEFMSN
+192 NNHIYTEFMSN

-232 NEITLRRDEH
+232 NEVTLRRGEH
-242 LLWVSRHMAN
+242 LLWVSRHKAN
-252 WQAKDDDE
+252 WKAKDEDE

-278 NDKKKSFSVE
+278 NDKKKSFSIE
-288 WSEVAAIK
+288 WGEVAAIK
-296 HMMNSFYIQ
+296 HMKNSFYIQ

-325 KVENSSPV
+325 EVENSSSV
-333 VAFLTSIAGNTSNG
+333 VAFLTGIAGNAYND
-347 NYATNKE
+347 NYATKKE
-354 ISSNVELSTNEK
+354 TSSNVELYTKEEQV
-366 HATKEQLNSGF
+366 AKEQLISGMV
-377 EEQLKQLSDRDER
+377 EQLKQLSNRDER
-390 VVQNDE
+390 VVQNNE
-396 EPKENKVVRDSSS
+396 EPKENKVVRRSFS
-409 NVKHEAVYVSSDR
+409 NVKHESVYVSSDR

-446 QSTQLEVSDLDGVN
+446 LSTQLEVSDLDGVN
-460 SQFNTIKE
+460 SQFNTVKE

-532 GDGRHDFTKTYEEY
+532 GDGRHDFTKTYDEY

-570 KDVIKSALHKA
+570 KDVIKTALHKA

-630 RETLITSGVLKAES
+630 RETLITPGVLKSES
-644 LIKAEFKTIL
+644 LIQAEFKTIL
-654 GDGYAGHVTLQG
+654 GDVYAGHVTLQG

-677 SKRED
+677 PKRED

-690 LKYFD
+690 LKYFG

-717 SSNFKSEIIEANKQK
+717 ALNFKSEIIEANKQK
-732 LMSLAGNIATD
+732 LVSLAGNIAAD

-756 NLESNLRTI
+756 NLDSNLRTI

-790 SAYGELKSKI
+790 SSYGELKSRI
-800 FNLIDNEPSNI
+800 FNLINDEPENI
-811 HQLAEQHQREVI
+811 NQLTEQNQQEVI
-823 WNLENRIKSI
+823 ENLENRIKSI
-833 VNEELNKVRNTAN
+833 VNDELKKVRDTAN

-852 DGVNIKPIQFNQSI
+852 DGVNIKPIQFNRTVEVGA
-866 DLETEIDFSGALG
+866 DIDFSGALE

-893 KTAGTAATGALVG
+893 KTAETATAGALVG
-906 APFGGPIGAIVGAS
+906 SCIPFVGTLIGAGVGAL
-920 VGAVVGGIVHA
+920 VGGIAHA

-944 VSDAIGKAIQRAKS
+944 VSDAIGKATQRAKNKVKS
-958 NVNTMLTPVI
+958 MLAPVI
-968 RDMDFQKRQLSNS
+968 RDMDIQKRQLTNS
-981 VKKELA
+981 VKTELT

-995 LETFDV
+995 LDTFDV
-1001 EISEFVNGLKYK
+1001 EISEFVNELKHK
-1013 KYGRI
+1013 RYGRI

>member
-1 MIKHINKL
+1 MLLSIKEIQLLMRKHINKL
-9 DQSSKRYYSFIENI
+9 ALSSKRYYSFIESI
-23 VKETRAYFENAD
+23 VKETQAYFHNTD
-35 EGYTIFCANYL
+35 EWYTVYCANYL
-46 NEDRFD
+46 NEDRLD
-52 EDEKFILS
+52 EDEDLILLYI
-60 VFNPDEISNQTLI
+60 NPDEILNQTFI
-73 YGAVCCEPYQET
+73 YGAVCLQPYQET
-85 DSQLVRGLLI
+85 DSQLVTGLLI
-95 TDERV
+95 TDERIYV
-100 LVRLYVTDDQEHDF
+100 CLYVTDDQEHDF
-114 EYYYYCEWNQLASVK
+114 EYRYYCKWNQLASARK
-129 KEKDEDGDDFIVL
+129 EKIEKDEDEFDADDIIRL

-147 EEVGYLH
+147 EEVGFLD
-154 AQLLGGRYGNLKIS
+154 AQLLGGRYDNMKIS

-174 LNDAIREANNPIK
+174 FNDAIREANNPIK

-232 NEITLRRDEH
+232 NEITLRRGEH
-242 LLWVSRHMAN
+242 LLWVSRHKAN
-252 WQAKDDDE
+252 WKAKDDDE

-278 NDKKKSFSVE
+278 NDKKKNFSVE
-288 WSEVAAIK
+288 WGEVAAIK

-305 KSLAATSYDLKICDY
+305 KSSGITSYDLKISDY

-325 KVENSSPV
+325 KVESSSPV
-333 VAFLTSIAGNTSNG
+333 VTLLKGVF
-347 NYATNKE
+347 TNKE
-354 ISSNVELSTNEK
+354 QDSK
-366 HATKEQLNSGF
+366 MTKEQLFSEF
-377 EEQLKQLSDRDER
+377 EEQLKQLPYKDER
-390 VVQNDE
+390 TVLKNE
-396 EPKENKVVRDSSS
+396 EPKDKKVVIGSLS
-409 NVKHEAVYVSSDR
+409 NAKHESGDVLSDK
-422 NKSIQGLSSQ
+422 NKSSQSLSSK
-432 DEIKKAYKTLQEIL
+432 DEIKKAYKTLHDIL
-446 QSTQLEVSDLDGVN
+446 QSTQLDVFDLNGVN
-460 SQFNTIKE
+460 SQFNTVKE

-560 PGIEGNEAEF
+560 PGIEGNESEF
-570 KDVIKSALHKA
+570 KDVIKTALHKA
-581 HCVFY
+581 HCIFY

-630 RETLITSGVLKAES
+630 RETLITPGILKAES
-644 LIKAEFKTIL
+644 LIRAEFKTIL
-654 GDGYAGHVTLQG
+654 GDVYAGHVTLQG

-690 LKYFD
+690 LKYFG

-710 TTLVEQK
+710 ITLVEQK

-732 LMSLAGNIATD
+732 LISLAGNIATD
-743 IEQVMESQKSYLA
+743 IEQVMESQKNYLA

-790 SAYGELKSKI
+790 SSYGELKSEI
-800 FNLIDNEPSNI
+800 FDLIDNEPSNI
-811 HQLAEQHQREVI
+811 NQLAEQYQEDVI
-823 WNLENRIKSI
+823 ENLENRIKSI
-833 VNEELNKVRNTAN
+833 VNDELKKVRDTAN

-879 ELDIDFADVLSWTA
+879 ELDIDLADVLSWTA

-906 APFGGPIGAIVGAS
+906 SFIPGIGTLIGAGVGAF
-920 VGAVVGGIVHA
+920 VGGIAHA

-944 VSDAIGKAIQRAKS
+944 VSDAIGKATQRAKN
-958 NVNTMLTPVI
+958 NVKSMLAPVI
-968 RDMDFQKRQLSNS
+968 RDMDIQKRQLTNS
-981 VKKELA
+981 VKTELT
-987 NIEELQDT
+987 NIEELQET
-995 LETFDV
+995 LDTFDV
-1001 EISEFVNGLKYK
+1001 EMSEFVNGLKHK
-1013 KYGRI
+1013 HYGRI

>member
-1 MIKHINKL
+1 MGEYINKL
-9 DQSSKRYYSFIENI
+9 AQSSKHYYSFIENI

-35 EGYTIFCANYL
+35 EGYTILCANYL

-52 EDEKFILS
+52 EDEKLILS
-60 VFNPDEISNQTLI
+60 VFNSDDISNQTLI
-73 YGAVCCEPYQET
+73 YGAVCAQPYQET
-85 DSQLVRGLLI
+85 ESQLVSGLLI
-95 TDERV
+95 TDERIYV
-100 LVRLYVTDDQEHDF
+100 CMFVTDEQEHDF
-114 EYYYYCEWNQLASVK
+114 EHHGYCEWDKLASAK
-129 KEKDEDGDDFIVL
+129 IEKDEDGDDFIFL
-142 IDNEN
+142 FNN
-147 EEVGYLH
+147 KKEEVCFIY
-154 AQLLGGRYGNLKIS
+154 AQLLGGRYGNMKIS
-168 SLWIDF
+168 SLWIDL

-192 NNNIYTEFMSN
+192 DNHIYTEFMSN

-232 NEITLRRDEH
+232 TEITLRRGEH
-242 LLWVSRHMAN
+242 LLWVSHHKAN
-252 WQAKDDDE
+252 WKAKDE
-260 KTPSGCIITDQRI
+260 EGKTPSGCIITDQRI

-288 WSEVAAIK
+288 WSEVATIK

-305 KSLAATSYDLKICDY
+305 KSSGTTSYDLKISDY
-320 ALFDK
+320 ALLDR
-325 KVENSSPV
+325 KVENSSPIV
-333 VAFLTSIAGNTSNG
+333 TFLSGIAGNTSNG
-347 NYATNKE
+347 NYATKKE

-366 HATKEQLNSGF
+366 QVAKEHLISGF

-532 GDGRHDFTKTYEEY
+532 GDGRHDFAKTYEEY

-570 KDVIKSALHKA
+570 KDVIKTALHKA

-630 RETLITSGVLKAES
+630 RETLITPGVLKTES
-644 LIKAEFKTIL
+644 LIQTEFKTIL
-654 GDGYAGHVTLQG
+654 GDVYAGHVTLQG

-690 LKYFD
+690 LKYFG
-695 GSADKVLEFSQFKTL
+695 GSANKVLEFSQFKTL

-717 SSNFKSEIIEANKQK
+717 SSNFMSEIIEANKQK
-732 LMSLAGNIATD
+732 LISLAGNIATD
-743 IEQVMESQKSYLA
+743 IELVMESQKSYLA

-776 ALRNITNKTRNAIT
+776 ALRNITNKTRNTIT
-790 SAYGELKSKI
+790 SAYGELKSEI
-800 FNLIDNEPSNI
+800 FDLIDNEPSNI
-811 HQLAEQHQREVI
+811 NQLAEQFQEDVI
-823 WNLENRIKSI
+823 ENLENRIKSI
-833 VNEELNKVRNTAN
+833 VNDELKKVRDTAN

-879 ELDIDFADVLSWTA
+879 ELDIDLADVLSWTA

-906 APFGGPIGAIVGAS
+906 SFIPGIGTLIGAG
-920 VGAVVGGIVHA
+920 VGAVVGGIAHA

-944 VSDAIGKAIQRAKS
+944 VSDAIGKATQRAKN
-958 NVNTMLTPVI
+958 NVKSMLAPVI
-968 RDMDFQKRQLSNS
+968 RDMDIQKRQLTNS
-981 VKKELA
+981 VKTELT
-987 NIEELQDT
+987 NIEELQET
-995 LETFDV
+995 LDTFDV
-1001 EISEFVNGLKYK
+1001 EVSEFVNELKHK
-1013 KYGRI
+1013 RYGRI

>member
-1 MIKHINKL
+1 MKKT
-9 DQSSKRYYSFIENI
+9 I
-23 VKETRAYFENAD
+23 VM
-35 EGYTIFCANYL
+35 
-46 NEDRFD
+46 ED
-52 EDEKFILS
+52 
-60 VFNPDEISNQTLI
+60 N
-73 YGAVCCEPYQET
+73 
-85 DSQLVRGLLI
+85 
-95 TDERV
+95 
-100 LVRLYVTDDQEHDF
+100 H
-114 EYYYYCEWNQLASVK
+114 
-129 KEKDEDGDDFIVL
+129 
-142 IDNEN
+142 
-147 EEVGYLH
+147 
-154 AQLLGGRYGNLKIS
+154 
-168 SLWIDF
+168 
-174 LNDAIREANNPIK
+174 
-187 QEPVE
+187 
-192 NNNIYTEFMSN
+192 IYTGFMSN

-232 NEITLRRDEH
+232 NEITLRRGEH
-242 LLWVSRHMAN
+242 LLWVSRHKAN
-252 WQAKDDDE
+252 WKAKDEGE

-288 WSEVAAIK
+288 WSEVATIK

-305 KSLAATSYDLKICDY
+305 KSSVTTSNELKISDY
-320 ALFDK
+320 SLFDK

-333 VAFLTSIAGNTSNG
+333 VTLLKGVF
-347 NYATNKE
+347 TNKE
-354 ISSNVELSTNEK
+354 QESK
-366 HATKEQLNSGF
+366 MTKEQLFSEF
-377 EEQLKQLSDRDER
+377 EEQLKQLPYKDGRT
-390 VVQNDE
+390 VLKNE
-396 EPKENKVVRDSSS
+396 EPKDKKVVIGSLS
-409 NVKHEAVYVSSDR
+409 NAKHESVDVLSDK
-422 NKSIQGLSSQ
+422 NKSSQSLSSK
-432 DEIKKAYKTLQEIL
+432 DEIKKAYKNLQEIL
-446 QSTQLEVSDLDGVN
+446 QSTQRDVFDLNGVN
-460 SQFNTIKE
+460 SQFNTVKG

-488 LKDTVWDNLV
+488 LKDTVWNNLV

-560 PGIEGNEAEF
+560 PGIEGNESEF
-570 KDVIKSALHKA
+570 KDVIKTALHKA
-581 HCVFY
+581 HCIFY

-630 RETLITSGVLKAES
+630 RETLITSGILKAES
-644 LIKAEFKTIL
+644 LIRAEFKTIL
-654 GDGYAGHVTLQG
+654 GDVYAGHVTLQG

-690 LKYFD
+690 LKYFG

-710 TTLVEQK
+710 ITLVEQK

-732 LMSLAGNIATD
+732 LISLAGNIATD
-743 IEQVMESQKSYLA
+743 IEQVMESQKNYLA
-756 NLESNLRTI
+756 NLELNLRTI

-790 SAYGELKSKI
+790 SAYGELKSEI
-800 FNLIDNEPSNI
+800 FDLIDNEPSNI
-811 HQLAEQHQREVI
+811 NQLAEQYQEDVI
-823 WNLENRIKSI
+823 ENLENRIKSI
-833 VNEELNKVRNTAN
+833 VNDELKKVRDTAN

-879 ELDIDFADVLSWTA
+879 ELDIDLADVLSWTA

-906 APFGGPIGAIVGAS
+906 SFIPGIGTLIGAGVGAF
-920 VGAVVGGIVHA
+920 VGGIAHA

-944 VSDAIGKAIQRAKS
+944 VSDAIGKATQRAKN
-958 NVNTMLTPVI
+958 NVKSMLAPVI
-968 RDMDFQKRQLSNS
+968 RDMDIQKRQLTNS
-981 VKKELA
+981 VKTELT
-987 NIEELQDT
+987 NIEELQET
-995 LETFDV
+995 LDTFDV
-1001 EISEFVNGLKYK
+1001 EISEFVNELKHK
-1013 KYGRI
+1013 RYGRI

>member
-1 MIKHINKL
+1 M
-9 DQSSKRYYSFIENI
+9 
-23 VKETRAYFENAD
+23 
-35 EGYTIFCANYL
+35 
-46 NEDRFD
+46 ED
-52 EDEKFILS
+52 
-60 VFNPDEISNQTLI
+60 N
-73 YGAVCCEPYQET
+73 
-85 DSQLVRGLLI
+85 
-95 TDERV
+95 
-100 LVRLYVTDDQEHDF
+100 H
-114 EYYYYCEWNQLASVK
+114 
-129 KEKDEDGDDFIVL
+129 
-142 IDNEN
+142 
-147 EEVGYLH
+147 
-154 AQLLGGRYGNLKIS
+154 
-168 SLWIDF
+168 
-174 LNDAIREANNPIK
+174 
-187 QEPVE
+187 
-192 NNNIYTEFMSN
+192 IYTEFMSN

-232 NEITLRRDEH
+232 NEITLRRGEH
-242 LLWVSRHMAN
+242 LLWVSRHKAN
-252 WQAKDDDE
+252 WKAKDEDE

-288 WSEVAAIK
+288 WSEVATIK

-305 KSLAATSYDLKICDY
+305 KSSGTTSNDLKISDY
-320 ALFDK
+320 SLFDK

-333 VAFLTSIAGNTSNG
+333 VTLLKGVF
-347 NYATNKE
+347 TNKE
-354 ISSNVELSTNEK
+354 QDSK
-366 HATKEQLNSGF
+366 MTKEQLFSEF
-377 EEQLKQLSDRDER
+377 EEQLKQLPYKDER
-390 VVQNDE
+390 TVLKNE
-396 EPKENKVVRDSSS
+396 EPKDKKVVIGSLS
-409 NVKHEAVYVSSDR
+409 NAKHESGDVLSDK
-422 NKSIQGLSSQ
+422 NKSSQSLSSK
-432 DEIKKAYKTLQEIL
+432 DEIKKAYKTLHDIL
-446 QSTQLEVSDLDGVN
+446 QSTQLDVFDLNGVN
-460 SQFNTIKE
+460 SQFNTVKE

-560 PGIEGNEAEF
+560 PGIEGNESEF
-570 KDVIKSALHKA
+570 KDVIKTALHKA
-581 HCVFY
+581 HCIFY

-630 RETLITSGVLKAES
+630 RETLITPGILKAES
-644 LIKAEFKTIL
+644 LIRAEFKTIL
-654 GDGYAGHVTLQG
+654 GDVYAGHVTLQG

-690 LKYFD
+690 LKYFG

-710 TTLVEQK
+710 ITLVEQK

-732 LMSLAGNIATD
+732 LISLAGNIATD
-743 IEQVMESQKSYLA
+743 IEQVMESQKNYLA

-790 SAYGELKSKI
+790 SSYGELKSEI
-800 FNLIDNEPSNI
+800 FDLIDNDPSNI
-811 HQLAEQHQREVI
+811 NQLAEQYQEDVI
-823 WNLENRIKSI
+823 ENLENRIKSI
-833 VNEELNKVRNTAN
+833 VNDELKKVRDTAN

-879 ELDIDFADVLSWTA
+879 ELDIDLADVLSWTA

-906 APFGGPIGAIVGAS
+906 SFIPGIGTLIGAGVGAF
-920 VGAVVGGIVHA
+920 VGGIAHA

-944 VSDAIGKAIQRAKS
+944 VSDAIGKATQRAKN
-958 NVNTMLTPVI
+958 NVKSMLAPVI
-968 RDMDFQKRQLSNS
+968 RDMDIQKRQLTNS
-981 VKKELA
+981 VKTELT
-987 NIEELQDT
+987 NIEELQET
-995 LETFDV
+995 LDTFDV
-1001 EISEFVNGLKYK
+1001 EMSEFVNGLKHK
-1013 KYGRI
+1013 HYGRI

>member
-1 MIKHINKL
+1 
-9 DQSSKRYYSFIENI
+9 
-23 VKETRAYFENAD
+23 
-35 EGYTIFCANYL
+35 
-46 NEDRFD
+46 
-52 EDEKFILS
+52 
-60 VFNPDEISNQTLI
+60 
-73 YGAVCCEPYQET
+73 
-85 DSQLVRGLLI
+85 
-95 TDERV
+95 
-100 LVRLYVTDDQEHDF
+100 
-114 EYYYYCEWNQLASVK
+114 
-129 KEKDEDGDDFIVL
+129 
-142 IDNEN
+142 
-147 EEVGYLH
+147 
-154 AQLLGGRYGNLKIS
+154 
-168 SLWIDF
+168 
-174 LNDAIREANNPIK
+174 
-187 QEPVE
+187 
-192 NNNIYTEFMSN
+192 MSN
-203 KQLFKPFV
+203 KLLFKPFV
-211 SWPDCVHLGLNNVD
+211 SWPDRVHLGLNKVD

-242 LLWVSRHMAN
+242 LLWVSRHRAN
-252 WQAKDDDE
+252 WKAKNDDE
-260 KTPSGCIITDQRI
+260 KLPSGCIITDQRI
-273 CYFNL
+273 CYFDL
-278 NDKKKSFSVE
+278 CDRKKNFSVA

-296 HMMNSFYIQ
+296 HIVNSFYIQ
-305 KSLAATSYDLKICDY
+305 KSLNATRSDLKISDY
-320 ALFDK
+320 ALFDRE
-325 KVENSSPV
+325 VENSSSV
-333 VAFLTSIAGNTSNG
+333 VAFLKGIVS
-347 NYATNKE
+347 TNKAQNAKITHDQSE
-354 ISSNVELSTNEK
+354 RLSYEEERAVLKNEKTKEKKEGRVASSNVT
-366 HATKEQLNSGF
+366 
-377 EEQLKQLSDRDER
+377 
-390 VVQNDE
+390 
-396 EPKENKVVRDSSS
+396 
-409 NVKHEAVYVSSDR
+409 HESVDASSDK
-422 NKSIQGLSSQ
+422 NKSNHSLSSQ
-432 DEIKKAYKTLQEIL
+432 NDIKKAYKTLQDIL
-446 QSTQLEVSDLDGVN
+446 QSTQEDVFDLNGVN
-460 SQFNTIKE
+460 SQFNTVKE

-560 PGIEGNEAEF
+560 PGIEGDEAEF
-570 KDVIKSALHKA
+570 KDVIKTALHKA

-604 YLGDWVKVYSIY
+604 YLGDCVKVYSIY
-616 NVRGGVSNYDEEEE
+616 NVRGSVGNYDEEEE

-644 LIKAEFKTIL
+644 LIQAEFKTIL
-654 GDGYAGHVTLQG
+654 GDVYAGHVTLQG

-690 LKYFD
+690 LKYFG

-732 LMSLAGNIATD
+732 LISLASTIAAD
-743 IEQVMESQKSYLA
+743 IELVMESQKSYLA
-756 NLESNLRTI
+756 NLDSNLRTI

-811 HQLAEQHQREVI
+811 HQLAEQHQQEVI

-852 DGVNIKPIQFNQSI
+852 DGVNIETIQFNRTVEVGA
-866 DLETEIDFSGALG
+866 DIDFSGAFE
-879 ELDIDFADVLSWTA
+879 ELNVDFGDVLSWTA
-893 KTAGTAATGALVG
+893 KTASTASAGAALGSIIPGVGTL
-906 APFGGPIGAIVGAS
+906 IGAG
-920 VGAVVGGIVHA
+920 VGAVVGGIAHA

-944 VSDAIGKAIQRAKS
+944 VSDAIGKATQRANS
-958 NVNTMLTPVI
+958 NVNSMLAPVI
-968 RDMDFQKRQLSNS
+968 KDIENQKRQLSNS

-987 NIEELQDT
+987 NIKDLQET
-995 LETFDV
+995 LDTFDV
-1001 EISEFVNGLKYK
+1001 EISDFVNGLKHK
-1013 KYGRI
+1013 RYGRI

>member
-1 MIKHINKL
+1 M
-9 DQSSKRYYSFIENI
+9 
-23 VKETRAYFENAD
+23 
-35 EGYTIFCANYL
+35 
-46 NEDRFD
+46 ED
-52 EDEKFILS
+52 
-60 VFNPDEISNQTLI
+60 N
-73 YGAVCCEPYQET
+73 
-85 DSQLVRGLLI
+85 
-95 TDERV
+95 
-100 LVRLYVTDDQEHDF
+100 H
-114 EYYYYCEWNQLASVK
+114 
-129 KEKDEDGDDFIVL
+129 
-142 IDNEN
+142 
-147 EEVGYLH
+147 
-154 AQLLGGRYGNLKIS
+154 
-168 SLWIDF
+168 
-174 LNDAIREANNPIK
+174 
-187 QEPVE
+187 
-192 NNNIYTEFMSN
+192 IYTEFMSN

-232 NEITLRRDEH
+232 NEITLRRGEH
-242 LLWVSRHMAN
+242 LLWVSRHKAN
-252 WQAKDDDE
+252 WKAKDEDE

-288 WSEVAAIK
+288 WSEVATIK

-305 KSLAATSYDLKICDY
+305 KSSGTTSNDLKISDY
-320 ALFDK
+320 SLFDK

-333 VAFLTSIAGNTSNG
+333 VTLLKGVF
-347 NYATNKE
+347 TNKE
-354 ISSNVELSTNEK
+354 QDSK
-366 HATKEQLNSGF
+366 MTKEQLFSEF
-377 EEQLKQLSDRDER
+377 EEQLKQLPYKDER
-390 VVQNDE
+390 TVLKNE
-396 EPKENKVVRDSSS
+396 EPKDKKVVIGSLS
-409 NVKHEAVYVSSDR
+409 NAKHESGDVLSDK
-422 NKSIQGLSSQ
+422 NKSSQSLSSK
-432 DEIKKAYKTLQEIL
+432 DEIKKAYKTLHDIL
-446 QSTQLEVSDLDGVN
+446 QSTQLDVFDLNGVN
-460 SQFNTIKE
+460 SQFNTVKE

-560 PGIEGNEAEF
+560 PGIEGNESEF
-570 KDVIKSALHKA
+570 KDVIKTALHKA
-581 HCVFY
+581 HCIFY

-630 RETLITSGVLKAES
+630 RETLITPGILKAES
-644 LIKAEFKTIL
+644 LIRAEFKTIL
-654 GDGYAGHVTLQG
+654 GDVYAGHVTLQG

-690 LKYFD
+690 LKYFG

-710 TTLVEQK
+710 ITLVEQK

-732 LMSLAGNIATD
+732 LISLAGNIATD
-743 IEQVMESQKSYLA
+743 IEQVMESQKNYLA

-790 SAYGELKSKI
+790 SSYGELKSEI
-800 FNLIDNEPSNI
+800 FDLIDNEPSNI
-811 HQLAEQHQREVI
+811 NQLAEQYQEDVI
-823 WNLENRIKSI
+823 ENLENRIKSI
-833 VNEELNKVRNTAN
+833 VNDELKKVRDTAN

-879 ELDIDFADVLSWTA
+879 ELDIDLADVLSWTA

-906 APFGGPIGAIVGAS
+906 SFIPGIGTLIGAGVGAF
-920 VGAVVGGIVHA
+920 VGGIAHA

-944 VSDAIGKAIQRAKS
+944 VSDAIGKATQRAKN
-958 NVNTMLTPVI
+958 NVKSMLAPVI
-968 RDMDFQKRQLSNS
+968 RDMDIQKRQLTNS
-981 VKKELA
+981 VKTELT
-987 NIEELQDT
+987 NIEELQET
-995 LETFDV
+995 LDTFDV
-1001 EISEFVNGLKYK
+1001 EMSEFVNGLKHK
-1013 KYGRI
+1013 HYGRI